1 MKLPAF
7 LDFTQCGMLA
17 LAAHYL
23 SLCGHRWCVKPED
36 GARVTT
42 QVVVLCAFIVKPLK
56 LLFYWTCL
64 SYLPWLLVESPFTFK
79 FQGATRF

>member
-1 MKLPAF
+1 M
-7 LDFTQCGMLA
+7 
-17 LAAHYL
+17 
-23 SLCGHRWCVKPED
+23 KPED
-36 GARVTT
+36 EARVTT
-42 QVVVLCAFIVKPLK
+42 QVEVLCAFIVKPLK